1 MLTFLISFV
10 DFRNMRRISHV
21 LTIVFSTLLVG
32 CALNNVKP
40 LPTGSSVSD
49 GRAIVVFGV
58 GVEDNLGWTNPG
70 FGVNVDEYDLKNQTA
85 GNCFRTNKM
94 ESGIVPSAPGPVKY
108 FAFDVEPGTYVYS
121 AFNSTSL
128 ASTQFDDQG
137 NTQAFI
143 VPEGQVIYF
152 GNFILQHQTVV
163 VRRDL
168 DAFKNVR
175 SKSLPNLKG
184 AISIAKTT
192 AVTPPKLYVCS
203 F

>member
-1 MLTFLISFV
+1 MLISFV
-10 DFRNMRRISHV
+10 DFRNMWRASHALAIV
-21 LTIVFSTLLVG
+21 LSTLLVG
-32 CALNNVKP
+32 CALNNVRT

-70 FGVNVDEYDLKNQTA
+70 FGINLDEYDLKSQAA

-94 ESGIVPSAPGPVKY
+94 ESGVVPSAPGPVKY
-108 FAFDVEPGTYVYS
+108 FAFNVEPGTYVYS
-121 AFNSTSL
+121 AFNSASL
-128 ASTQFDDQG
+128 ASTQFDDHD

-143 VPEGQVIYF
+143 VPEGQVIYL

-175 SKSLPNLKG
+175 SQSLPNLKG
-184 AISIAKTT
+184 AISIAKTA
-192 AVTPPKLYVCS
+192 AVTPPKLYVCTP
-203 F
+203 